1 MSVTDY
7 GHGISAIDSGY
18 IRPML
23 DAIHLVVEEGRAA
36 IIDTGTANSLERV
49 LNALRSKGLS
59 EDSVDWVLLTHVHL
73 DHAGGAGTFMK
84 RFPNAR
90 LGVHPR
96 GARHMEDPARLWA
109 GSVAVYGEAEAVR
122 LYGRLEPVERSRI
135 VEMSHGSVFRLAG
148 RSFTVLDTPGHARHH
163 MSIVDSASGHIFA
176 GDTFGLSY
184 RELDQDGRQFIMP
197 TSSPVQFDPVAE
209 HKTLDLLMSHKP
221 AAIYVTHYGQLRD
234 VARLADDMHRQVEAL
249 AEIGRRFAK
258 VEPDRHQKIKDAII
272 GMVFDEGRRHGW
284 RHSRETVMN
293 VLELDIELNAQ
304 GLAIWV
310 DGGGVASG

>member
-1 MSVTDY
+1 MSIIDY

-23 DAIHLVVEEGRAA
+23 DAVHLVVEAGRAA
-36 IIDTGTANSLERV
+36 IIDTGTADSLDRV
-49 LNALRSKGLS
+49 LEALVGKGLT
-59 EDSVDWVLLTHVHL
+59 EHSVDWVLLTHVHL
-73 DHAGGAGTFMK
+73 DHAGGAGAYMK

-109 GSVAVYGEAEAVR
+109 GSVAVYGEVEAVR
-122 LYGRLEPVERSRI
+122 LYGRLEPIERSRI
-135 VEMSHGSVFRLAG
+135 VEMPHGAAFGLLG
-148 RSFTVLDTPGHARHH
+148 RNFTVLDTPGHARHH
-163 MSIVDSASGHIFA
+163 MSIVDSATGHIFA

-221 AAIYVTHYGQLRD
+221 DAIYVTHYGQLRD
-234 VARLADDMHRQVEAL
+234 VARLAEDMHRQVDAL
-249 AEIGRRFAK
+249 AEIGRRFG
-258 VEPDRHQKIKDAII
+258 EPGPDRHKRIKDAVI
-272 GMVFDEGRRHGW
+272 GMVFDEGRLHGW
-284 RHSRETVMN
+284 RHSRATVMD

-304 GLAIWV
+304 GLATWI
-310 DGGGVASG
+310 DGGG

>member
-148 RSFTVLDTPGHARHH
+148 RSFTVLDL
-163 MSIVDSASGHIFA
+163 SLIHI
-176 GDTFGLSY
+176 
-184 RELDQDGRQFIMP
+184 
-197 TSSPVQFDPVAE
+197 
-209 HKTLDLLMSHKP
+209 
-221 AAIYVTHYGQLRD
+221 
-234 VARLADDMHRQVEAL
+234 
-249 AEIGRRFAK
+249 
-258 VEPDRHQKIKDAII
+258 
-272 GMVFDEGRRHGW
+272 
-284 RHSRETVMN
+284 
-293 VLELDIELNAQ
+293 
-304 GLAIWV
+304 
-310 DGGGVASG
+310 